1 MEKKGKLLTAALLFF
16 AIVPA
21 AGCKKKTNDDVLK
34 DVVYRENYD
43 SVYDT
48 IGKEVTVDMVRE
60 GADGK
65 AYVTYDGKE
74 YELGMD
80 FLSMAMVYNTRPAG
94 VFSTPTQVY
103 NEWWRLFMQ
112 RWNMHAPEAPLY
124 SNQYYDIYNAKISEL
139 KTSPYWGVPDA
150 IVGAKILSWDN
161 SVILGSNT
169 ELSGAFRN
177 AAFGKSAAGAADLA
191 VQGLTSGYATVNAD
205 MGGTYVDF
213 LAYIPQGGRILDVGF
228 GSGRDLAYFS
238 KQGYLAHGIDL
249 VEEFVLRARKE
260 GLSAKLGNFHD
271 LPFKEEFDGIW
282 ACASLLHSDN
292 LPLAFENLSR
302 ALKVGGVFYLSMK
315 YGKGKGMDGERFYQ
329 YVDEE
334 MLISLAKNSGL
345 TVEKITKTEDALGR
359 SQVWLNVI
367 LHK

>member
-1 MEKKGKLLTAALLFF
+1 MKEIKNLMQ
-16 AIVPA
+16 
-21 AGCKKKTNDDVLK
+21 D
-34 DVVYRENYD
+34 R
-43 SVYDT
+43 T
-48 IGKEVTVDMVRE
+48 I
-60 GADGK
+60 
-65 AYVTYDGKE
+65 
-74 YELGMD
+74 
-80 FLSMAMVYNTRPAG
+80 
-94 VFSTPTQVY
+94 
-103 NEWWRLFMQ
+103 
-112 RWNMHAPEAPLY
+112 
-124 SNQYYDIYNAKISEL
+124 QYYKDNAGNYVK
-139 KTSPYWGVPDA
+139 
-150 IVGAKILSWDN
+150 
-161 SVILGSNT
+161 
-169 ELSGAFRN
+169 
-177 AAFGKSAAGAADLA
+177 
-191 VQGLTSGYATVNAD
+191 QTVNAD

-260 GLSAKLGNFHD
+260 GLSANVGNFHD

-334 MLISLAKNSGL
+334 MLISLAKNFGL
-345 TVEKITKTEDALGR
+345 TVEKITKTEDTLGR

>member
-1 MEKKGKLLTAALLFF
+1 MQDRT
-16 AIVPA
+16 IQYY
-21 AGCKKKTNDDVLK
+21 K
-34 DVVYRENYD
+34 DNAENY
-43 SVYDT
+43 V
-48 IGKEVTVDMVRE
+48 K
-60 GADGK
+60 
-65 AYVTYDGKE
+65 
-74 YELGMD
+74 
-80 FLSMAMVYNTRPAG
+80 
-94 VFSTPTQVY
+94 Q
-103 NEWWRLFMQ
+103 
-112 RWNMHAPEAPLY
+112 
-124 SNQYYDIYNAKISEL
+124 
-139 KTSPYWGVPDA
+139 
-150 IVGAKILSWDN
+150 
-161 SVILGSNT
+161 
-169 ELSGAFRN
+169 
-177 AAFGKSAAGAADLA
+177 
-191 VQGLTSGYATVNAD
+191 TVNAD

-213 LAYIPQGGRILDVGF
+213 LACIPQGGRILDVGF

-238 KQGYLAHGIDL
+238 KQGYLAHGIDF

-260 GLSAKLGNFHD
+260 GLSAKVGDFHD

-329 YVDEE
+329 YMDEE

-345 TVEKITKTEDALGR
+345 TVEKITKTEDTLGR

>member
-1 MEKKGKLLTAALLFF
+1 MKEIKNLMQ
-16 AIVPA
+16 
-21 AGCKKKTNDDVLK
+21 D
-34 DVVYRENYD
+34 R
-43 SVYDT
+43 T
-48 IGKEVTVDMVRE
+48 I
-60 GADGK
+60 
-65 AYVTYDGKE
+65 
-74 YELGMD
+74 
-80 FLSMAMVYNTRPAG
+80 
-94 VFSTPTQVY
+94 
-103 NEWWRLFMQ
+103 
-112 RWNMHAPEAPLY
+112 
-124 SNQYYDIYNAKISEL
+124 QYYKDNAGNYVK
-139 KTSPYWGVPDA
+139 
-150 IVGAKILSWDN
+150 
-161 SVILGSNT
+161 
-169 ELSGAFRN
+169 
-177 AAFGKSAAGAADLA
+177 
-191 VQGLTSGYATVNAD
+191 QTVNAD
-205 MGGTYVDF
+205 MGGMYVDF

-249 VEEFVLRARKE
+249 VEEFVLRAQKE
-260 GLSAKLGNFHD
+260 GLSAKVGNFHD
-271 LPFKEEFDGIW
+271 LPFEEEFDGIW

-345 TVEKITKTEDALGR
+345 TVEKITKTEDTLGR

>member
-1 MEKKGKLLTAALLFF
+1 
-16 AIVPA
+16 
-21 AGCKKKTNDDVLK
+21 
-34 DVVYRENYD
+34 
-43 SVYDT
+43 
-48 IGKEVTVDMVRE
+48 
-60 GADGK
+60 
-65 AYVTYDGKE
+65 
-74 YELGMD
+74 
-80 FLSMAMVYNTRPAG
+80 
-94 VFSTPTQVY
+94 
-103 NEWWRLFMQ
+103 
-112 RWNMHAPEAPLY
+112 
-124 SNQYYDIYNAKISEL
+124 
-139 KTSPYWGVPDA
+139 
-150 IVGAKILSWDN
+150 
-161 SVILGSNT
+161 
-169 ELSGAFRN
+169 
-177 AAFGKSAAGAADLA
+177 
-191 VQGLTSGYATVNAD
+191 

-260 GLSAKLGNFHD
+260 GLSAKVGDFHD

-345 TVEKITKTEDALGR
+345 TVEKVTKTEDTLGR

>member
-1 MEKKGKLLTAALLFF
+1 MKEIKNLMQ
-16 AIVPA
+16 
-21 AGCKKKTNDDVLK
+21 D
-34 DVVYRENYD
+34 R
-43 SVYDT
+43 T
-48 IGKEVTVDMVRE
+48 I
-60 GADGK
+60 
-65 AYVTYDGKE
+65 
-74 YELGMD
+74 
-80 FLSMAMVYNTRPAG
+80 
-94 VFSTPTQVY
+94 
-103 NEWWRLFMQ
+103 
-112 RWNMHAPEAPLY
+112 
-124 SNQYYDIYNAKISEL
+124 QYYKDNAGNYVK
-139 KTSPYWGVPDA
+139 
-150 IVGAKILSWDN
+150 
-161 SVILGSNT
+161 
-169 ELSGAFRN
+169 
-177 AAFGKSAAGAADLA
+177 
-191 VQGLTSGYATVNAD
+191 QTVNAD

-334 MLISLAKNSGL
+334 MLISLAKNFGL
-345 TVEKITKTEDALGR
+345 TVEKITKTEDTLGR

>member
-1 MEKKGKLLTAALLFF
+1 MKEIKNLMQ
-16 AIVPA
+16 
-21 AGCKKKTNDDVLK
+21 D
-34 DVVYRENYD
+34 R
-43 SVYDT
+43 T
-48 IGKEVTVDMVRE
+48 I
-60 GADGK
+60 
-65 AYVTYDGKE
+65 
-74 YELGMD
+74 
-80 FLSMAMVYNTRPAG
+80 
-94 VFSTPTQVY
+94 
-103 NEWWRLFMQ
+103 
-112 RWNMHAPEAPLY
+112 
-124 SNQYYDIYNAKISEL
+124 QYYKDNAGNYVK
-139 KTSPYWGVPDA
+139 
-150 IVGAKILSWDN
+150 
-161 SVILGSNT
+161 
-169 ELSGAFRN
+169 
-177 AAFGKSAAGAADLA
+177 
-191 VQGLTSGYATVNAD
+191 QTVNAD

-238 KQGYLAHGIDL
+238 KQGYLALGIDL

-260 GLSAKLGNFHD
+260 GLSAKVGDFHD

-345 TVEKITKTEDALGR
+345 TVEKITKTEDTLGR

>member
-1 MEKKGKLLTAALLFF
+1 MQ
-16 AIVPA
+16 
-21 AGCKKKTNDDVLK
+21 D
-34 DVVYRENYD
+34 R
-43 SVYDT
+43 T
-48 IGKEVTVDMVRE
+48 I
-60 GADGK
+60 
-65 AYVTYDGKE
+65 
-74 YELGMD
+74 
-80 FLSMAMVYNTRPAG
+80 
-94 VFSTPTQVY
+94 
-103 NEWWRLFMQ
+103 
-112 RWNMHAPEAPLY
+112 
-124 SNQYYDIYNAKISEL
+124 QYYKDNAGNYVK
-139 KTSPYWGVPDA
+139 
-150 IVGAKILSWDN
+150 
-161 SVILGSNT
+161 
-169 ELSGAFRN
+169 
-177 AAFGKSAAGAADLA
+177 
-191 VQGLTSGYATVNAD
+191 QTVNAD
-205 MGGTYVDF
+205 MGGMYVDF

-260 GLSAKLGNFHD
+260 GLSAKVGDFHD
-271 LPFKEEFDGIW
+271 LPFEEEFDGIW

-345 TVEKITKTEDALGR
+345 TVEKITKTEDTLGR